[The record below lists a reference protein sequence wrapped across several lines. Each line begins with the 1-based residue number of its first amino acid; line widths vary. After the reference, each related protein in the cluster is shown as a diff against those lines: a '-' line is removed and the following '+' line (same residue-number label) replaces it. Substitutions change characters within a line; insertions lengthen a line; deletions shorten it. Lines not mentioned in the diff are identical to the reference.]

1 MYRVGLWV
9 SRWVGSKLLAPRRA
23 AAHSPGMWLVAGAC
37 AALLAG
43 QVRAADL
50 QVVMPPVMQLPVA
63 SETPMQIDLQPRSA
77 VPGRAIILIKGLP
90 SSVSLNQGRLF
101 DSGVWGVPVGNVD
114 DLRMITGATTMG
126 RTPFSVS
133 LVSFTG
139 DLLAEAKSNLMV
151 VRSAQPLEATAAVQ
165 QADKVRPPVADDA
178 NPSPAPARLAP
189 AAPTAKAMEY
199 IMLCMQKGDDA
210 MRAGNLT
217 LARLFYTQAAEAGW
231 ADGAF
236 ALAATYDPAE
246 LSNMRV
252 LGGVQ
257 PDPAAAKRWYETAAQ
272 LGSKMAEN
280 RLVRLDAARTS
291 R

>member
-1 MYRVGLWV
+1 
-9 SRWVGSKLLAPRRA
+9 
-23 AAHSPGMWLVAGAC
+23 
-37 AALLAG
+37 
-43 QVRAADL
+43 
-50 QVVMPPVMQLPVA
+50 
-63 SETPMQIDLQPRSA
+63 
-77 VPGRAIILIKGLP
+77 LIKGLP

-101 DSGVWGVPVGNVD
+101 DSGVWGVPVANVD

-139 DLLAEAKSNLMV
+139 DLLAEGKSSLMV
-151 VRSAQPLEATAAVQ
+151 VRSVQPLEATAAVQ
-165 QADKVRPPVADDA
+165 QADKVRPPVTDDSG
-178 NPSPAPARLAP
+178 PSPARLAP
-189 AAPTAKAMEY
+189 AAPAAKAMEY

-210 MRAGNLT
+210 MRSGNLT

-236 ALAATYDPAE
+236 ALASTFDPAE
-246 LSNMRV
+246 LSTMRV

-272 LGSKMAEN
+272 LGSKTAEN
-280 RLVRLDAARTS
+280 RLIRLGR